1 MLQLMEVTNM
11 HETTPAVSTAEHN
24 IAPLINEI
32 FNSVEAGE
40 IPTFPPLMSSTIM
53 RNQKGETLL
62 IAAAR
67 RGHAAVVDRLRN
79 EIDADET
86 DNEGWTALLVSRLE
100 ATVAT
105 RVLMAATR

>member
-1 MLQLMEVTNM
+1 MLQLIEAANM
-11 HETTPAVSTAEHN
+11 HESGPTISTAEQN

-40 IPTFPPLMSSTIM
+40 IPSFPPLMSSTIM
-53 RNQKGETLL
+53 RNQRGETLL

-67 RGHAAVVDRLRN
+67 RGHAAVVEHLRK

-86 DNEGWTALLVSRLE
+86 DNEGWTALLVSNLLIWNRLM
-100 ATVAT
+100 
-105 RVLMAATR
+105 RLGC